1 MPRQG
6 RPVLSSVPSV
16 ASVAPRRRGRPRQFD
31 ADAALDAALRTFWR
45 KGFQA
50 TSLDDL
56 TAATGL
62 NRPSLYA
69 AFGNKDAL
77 YAAAIARYV
86 ATIGRAF
93 LIPLAAP
100 VPLAAALRR
109 FFAAVVAT
117 TCGAHGPL
125 GCAIA
130 CTLPA
135 DAGHLPALQ
144 RLLAGALAEIDGAVQ
159 QRLVAARAAGE
170 LPPHADPRVTAQ
182 LVVGTMLSL
191 AIRAR
196 AGAPRRE
203 LTRIASACVALVT
216 SR

>member
-6 RPVLSSVPSV
+6 RRVPPTAPPAAV
-16 ASVAPRRRGRPRQFD
+16 ARRRGRPRQFD
-31 ADAALDAALRTFWR
+31 ADTALDAALQTFWR

-56 TAATGL
+56 TAAMGM
-62 NRPSLYA
+62 NRPSIYA
-69 AFGNKDAL
+69 AYGNKDAI
-77 YAAAIARYV
+77 YAAVIARYV

-93 LIPLAAP
+93 LTPLAAP
-100 VPLAAALRR
+100 VPLATALQR
-109 FFAAVVAT
+109 FFAAVLT
-117 TCGAHGPL
+117 TVCGAHGPL

-135 DAGHLPALQ
+135 DAGHLPELQ
-144 RLLAGALAEIDGAVQ
+144 HLLAGALAQIDAAVQ

-170 LPPHADPRVTAQ
+170 LPPGADPRVTAQ

-203 LTRIASACVALVT
+203 LTRIAQACVTLVAP
-216 SR
+216 